1 MNIQNIQERRRHVV
15 LVVTRLHHHH
25 PRINKNRAQNW
36 LVTVPKCWIFGSAS
50 HLFFLLFLFNSLSL
64 VCSDAFFLKCRPRHD
79 PLSSKKQPYHRE
91 REKRGVGNLGI
102 PPTPII
108 LPHTHDTTSTLCI
121 GGNRQ
126 MEEEEER
133 VWDSTFYP
141 SFLKV
146 EGVCIYV
153 YVHMMRK

>member
-50 HLFFLLFLFNSLSL
+50 HLFLLFLFNSLSL

-79 PLSSKKQPYHRE
+79 PLSSKKQPCHRE

-108 LPHTHDTTSTLCI
+108 LPHTPPAPCAS
-121 GGNRQ
+121 GGTGRWRRRRGCGTQ
-126 MEEEEER
+126 LFILLFSR
-133 VWDSTFYP
+133 
-141 SFLKV
+141 LKV
-146 EGVCIYV
+146 YV
-153 YVHMMRK
+153 YMCMYI